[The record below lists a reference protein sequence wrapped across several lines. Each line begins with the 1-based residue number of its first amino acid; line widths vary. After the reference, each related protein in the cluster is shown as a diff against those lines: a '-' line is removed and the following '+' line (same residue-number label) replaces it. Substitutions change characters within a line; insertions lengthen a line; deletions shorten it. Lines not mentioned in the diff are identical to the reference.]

1 MSEGKCEKEYEI
13 ECRVILPSA
22 ILFQQ
27 FRDVLYQRLHLARP
41 NGLFSVN
48 LADAF
53 ASLTSSGNLKK
64 CVTFLQNSLCISFSL
79 GIAIVRS
86 AVGSCSSS

>member
-53 ASLTSSGNLKK
+53 ASLTSSGNLKEMCNFSPK
-64 CVTFLQNSLCISFSL
+64 QSFYQFLSGYCYSKISSGFL
-79 GIAIVRS
+79 
-86 AVGSCSSS
+86 

>member
-22 ILFQQ
+22 VPFRQ
-27 FRDVLYQRLHLARP
+27 FRDVLYQRLHLTRP
-41 NGLFSVN
+41 NDLFAVN

-53 ASLTSSGNLKK
+53 ASLTSSGNLKEM
-64 CVTFLQNSLCISFSL
+64 CNFSL
-79 GIAIVRS
+79 YQFLSGYCYS
-86 AVGSCSSS
+86 